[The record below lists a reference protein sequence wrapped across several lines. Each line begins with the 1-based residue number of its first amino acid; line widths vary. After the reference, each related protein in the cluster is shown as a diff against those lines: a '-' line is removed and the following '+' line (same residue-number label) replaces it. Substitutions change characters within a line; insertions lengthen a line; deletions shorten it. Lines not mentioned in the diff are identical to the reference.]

1 MVLYARAMFRR
12 TGALRDPVTFSLDG
26 SNVEAERGEPV
37 AVALLAQDTFILA
50 RSPKLHRPHA
60 PSCLRGGCDGCLMR
74 VGGTPNVMTCLLPAQ
89 GGEQVETQN
98 VIGARQADLLRV
110 TDWFF
115 PKGIDHHHLMAGI
128 PGLGT
133 VMQTFARKVAGL
145 GRMPAESE
153 PAREARR
160 IEVDAAVVGGGV
172 AGLAMTRELARK
184 GVRVA
189 LVDDGLALG
198 GALGPTALEA
208 EGVQVF
214 SRSTAAG
221 VYLGEVLVAAPEE
234 AVVVRAKAKIFATGA
249 HDGML
254 AFPGND
260 MPGVFSARALC
271 VLAARGVV
279 PEKCV
284 VLAGAGFWAD
294 ELERRLGKEDV
305 VRIKAD
311 TLAGVEGTAG
321 VKRVLVRTHGDEA
334 SIKAEVLA
342 LALPG
347 APAFEVA
354 AQAGAEVRYLQD
366 RGYAVVCDER
376 GRAGEGLWAAGECT
390 GKDFEPKAIEAE
402 ALRVAADVLAFLGR

>member
-1 MVLYARAMFRR
+1 MFRR
-12 TGALRDPVTFSLDG
+12 TGTLRDPVTLSLDG
-26 SNVEAERGEPV
+26 SPIQAERGEPI
-37 AVALLAQDTFILA
+37 AIALLANDTFILA

-74 VGGTPNVMTCLLPAQ
+74 VCGTPNVMTCLVPAA
-89 GGEQVETQN
+89 GDEQVETQN

-115 PKGIDHHHLMAGI
+115 PKGIDHHHLMAGV
-128 PGLGT
+128 PGLGA

-145 GRMPAESE
+145 GRMPAEGE
-153 PAREARR
+153 PTREARR
-160 IEVDAAVVGGGV
+160 VDADAAVVGGGV
-172 AGLAMTRELARK
+172 AGIAIAKRLSSK
-184 GVRVA
+184 GASVV

-198 GALGPTALEA
+198 AALGPTELGAA
-208 EGVQVF
+208 GVQVF
-214 SRSTAAG
+214 SRATAAG
-221 VYLGEVLVAAPEE
+221 VYLGELLIASAEE

-279 PEKCV
+279 PDGPV
-284 VLAGAGFWAD
+284 VLAGEGFWAD
-294 ELERRLGKEDV
+294 ELARRLGSDAV
-305 VRIKAD
+305 VRI
-311 TLAGVEGTAG
+311 TVESIAGVEGTAG
-321 VKRVLVRTHGDEA
+321 VKRVLVRSKDGEA
-334 SIKAEVLA
+334 TIKAEILA

-354 AQAGAEVRYLQD
+354 AQAGAEVRYVPD
-366 RGYAVVCDER
+366 RGYAVVCDEH
-376 GRAGEGLWAAGECT
+376 GRAGAGLWAAGECT
-390 GKDFEPKAIEAE
+390 GKAFDPAAIEAE
-402 ALRVAADVLAFLGR
+402 AVRIADDVLADLGR